1 MFEAIG
7 LAVIPAVTVVGLLL
21 ILGILTETFEVM
33 LLPRRVPRRVR
44 AVRVFFRLTWW
55 VWSGLGVLRPEG
67 PRRQSYLAVYGPLS
81 MVLLIITWALGLIL
95 GFSLLQWGLD
105 TGSDPRP
112 NLTSQLYTSG
122 LTFFTV
128 GFGDVSP
135 RTSLAKLIAVAEA
148 GTGFGFIAVVIGYLP
163 VLYQLYARREIHVM
177 QLDARAGSPPCALTL
192 LCRHAQA
199 DAKDELAALLRSWE
213 AWCSELLVSHLSY
226 PMLSYYRSQRDNQSW
241 LAGLA
246 AVMDSCA
253 LIMVGIKDV
262 RLLEARMTFAMA
274 RVTVL
279 EMSRVFET
287 KPAMNLDRL
296 SRMDFEKLAACL
308 SEAGL
313 VWSNQEEAERRLASF
328 RAIYEPLLQV
338 LSNFYCCH
346 YPVGCLIEGCR
357 TIGSGTSKAC
367 WRHGSSRAPNSLA
380 PLIPNHDCRASVS
393 PRLQIAMDGGNG
405 PCSLA
410 DGGSTSLDRAVPHIA
425 GCEHSRKAGF
435 HINRAPIENPVL
447 RTFMIAQQIRSSEYI
462 APIVAEDPRFSSPLG
477 LRYAA
482 ET

>member
-55 VWSGLGVLRPEG
+55 AWSGLGVLRPEG

-105 TGSDPRP
+105 PGSDPRP
-112 NLTSQLYTSG
+112 NLTTQLYTSG

-177 QLDARAGSPPCALTL
+177 QLDARAGSPPCALML
-192 LCRHAQA
+192 LCRHAQG
-199 DAKDELAALLRSWE
+199 DAKDELATLLRSWE
-213 AWCSELLVSHLSY
+213 AWCSELLVSHRSY

-262 RLLEARMTFAMA
+262 RPFEARMTFAMA
-274 RVTVL
+274 RLTVL

-296 SRMDFEKLAACL
+296 SQMDFEKLAACL

-313 VWSNQEEAERRLASF
+313 VWSNPEEAERRLASF

-338 LSNFYCCH
+338 LSNYLLL
-346 YPVGCLIEGCR
+346 PLPGWLPDQGCR

-367 WRHGSSRAPNSLA
+367 WRHGSSRAPELA
-380 PLIPNHDCRASVS
+380 SA
-393 PRLQIAMDGGNG
+393 
-405 PCSLA
+405 A
-410 DGGSTSLDRAVPHIA
+410 D
-425 GCEHSRKAGF
+425 
-435 HINRAPIENPVL
+435 
-447 RTFMIAQQIRSSEYI
+447 SE
-462 APIVAEDPRFSSPLG
+462 P
-477 LRYAA
+477 
-482 ET
+482 

>member
-44 AVRVFFRLTWW
+44 ALRVFFRLTWW

-67 PRRQSYLAVYGPLS
+67 PCRQSYLAVYGPLS

-177 QLDARAGSPPCALTL
+177 QLDARAGSPPCALML
-192 LCRHAQA
+192 LCCHAQG
-199 DAKDELAALLRSWE
+199 DAKDELATLLRSWE

-262 RLLEARMTFAMA
+262 RLLEWRN
-274 RVTVL
+274 R
-279 EMSRVFET
+279 R
-287 KPAMNLDRL
+287 PAL
-296 SRMDFEKLAACL
+296 SRPPQA
-308 SEAGL
+308 
-313 VWSNQEEAERRLASF
+313 
-328 RAIYEPLLQV
+328 
-338 LSNFYCCH
+338 
-346 YPVGCLIEGCR
+346 
-357 TIGSGTSKAC
+357 
-367 WRHGSSRAPNSLA
+367 
-380 PLIPNHDCRASVS
+380 
-393 PRLQIAMDGGNG
+393 
-405 PCSLA
+405 
-410 DGGSTSLDRAVPHIA
+410 AVP
-425 GCEHSRKAGF
+425 
-435 HINRAPIENPVL
+435 
-447 RTFMIAQQIRSSEYI
+447 
-462 APIVAEDPRFSSPLG
+462 
-477 LRYAA
+477 
-482 ET
+482 